1 MNGSTFEVERQA
13 VGMDEL
19 QKWTLSFDG
28 DKLQLRGKDRTGRE
42 ISLDGEAGG

>member
-1 MNGSTFEVERQA
+1 MNGSTLEVERQW

-28 DKLQLRGKDRTGRE
+28 DRAHLRGRDREGRE
-42 ISLDGEAGG
+42 VSVDSEPGG